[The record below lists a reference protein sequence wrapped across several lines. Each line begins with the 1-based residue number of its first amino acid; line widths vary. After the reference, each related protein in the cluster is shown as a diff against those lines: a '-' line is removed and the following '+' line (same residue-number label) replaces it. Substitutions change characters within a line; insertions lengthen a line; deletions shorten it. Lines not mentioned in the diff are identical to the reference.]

1 MGLNELIKPIIVIA
15 MMIATEIKYYRDYD
29 KDDRILGYLSAFCVA
44 ILFERKYYHRFI
56 QAQSLFVRIA
66 VVFFLIFHKI

>member
-44 ILFERKYYHRFI
+44 ILLE
-56 QAQSLFVRIA
+56 
-66 VVFFLIFHKI
+66 